1 MKKFQIVSLTLA
13 AALLLA
19 GCGASE
25 SAAASGSTTE
35 AVSTVE
41 TAPAESESESE
52 APAAEAALPD
62 DIYTADFNTDSSM
75 FHVNEACNGK
85 GTLTVENG
93 EMTMHVSLQSQKI
106 VNLYLGMAAD
116 APDHEDEW
124 LQPTI
129 DTVTYSDGTS
139 DEVYGFD
146 IPVAAVD
153 TDFQLAILGTKG
165 TWYDHV
171 VSVSNAVPAVD
182 GGDAAVAEVPA
193 DGTYTCD
200 VTLEGGSGRAAVD
213 SPAALTVADGKMT
226 ATIVWSSPNY
236 DYMIVD
242 GEKILNENTNENGY
256 STFTIPVTAFDS
268 EMSVIA
274 DTTAMGT
281 PHEIAY
287 ALTFYADSIE
297 SKGALPQEA
306 AKRVLVVA
314 AIIIVGGGILNHFV
328 AKRRN
333 RDYTP
338 HKKTGK

>member
-1 MKKFQIVSLTLA
+1 MHKCRKILAVCSL
-13 AALLLA
+13 AALLSADVMPSVCLA
-19 GCGASE
+19 AQNTAG
-25 SAAASGSTTE
+25 TE
-35 AVSTVE
+35 AVE
-41 TAPAESESESE
+41 FNSE
-52 APAAEAALPD
+52 D
-62 DIYTADFNTDSSM
+62 
-75 FHVNEACNGK
+75 
-85 GTLTVENG
+85 G
-93 EMTMHVSLQSQKI
+93 E
-106 VNLYLGMAAD
+106 
-116 APDHEDEW
+116 
-124 LQPTI
+124 
-129 DTVTYSDGTS
+129 YS
-139 DEVYGFD
+139 
-146 IPVAAVD
+146 IQVD
-153 TDFQLAILGTKG
+153 
-165 TWYDHV
+165 
-171 VSVSNAVPAVD
+171 
-182 GGDAAVAEVPA
+182 
-193 DGTYTCD
+193 
-200 VTLEGGSGRAAVD
+200 LEGGSGKASVT
-213 SPAALTVADGKMT
+213 SPTLFTVEDGHGY
-226 ATIVWSSPNY
+226 ARIQWSSSNY

-268 EMSVIA
+268 EMSGIA

>member
-1 MKKFQIVSLTLA
+1 MNEGRKATAFMSKQQKRIANVRFTTEISEQQYRERKLNMEKQTGFRGKGKEQKTGVTGIWHRILMGVCCC
-13 AALLLA
+13 LLLGVCLCRTVQA
-19 GCGASE
+19 EPLSVDKEDGEYAID
-25 SAAASGSTTE
+25 
-35 AVSTVE
+35 VS
-41 TAPAESESESE
+41 
-52 APAAEAALPD
+52 
-62 DIYTADFNTDSSM
+62 
-75 FHVNEACNGK
+75 
-85 GTLTVENG
+85 
-93 EMTMHVSLQSQKI
+93 MT
-106 VNLYLGMAAD
+106 
-116 APDHEDEW
+116 
-124 LQPTI
+124 
-129 DTVTYSDGTS
+129 
-139 DEVYGFD
+139 
-146 IPVAAVD
+146 
-153 TDFQLAILGTKG
+153 
-165 TWYDHV
+165 
-171 VSVSNAVPAVD
+171 
-182 GGDAAVAEVPA
+182 
-193 DGTYTCD
+193 
-200 VTLEGGSGRAAVD
+200 GGSGKATVV
-213 SPAALTVADGKMT
+213 SPTVFLVKDGK
-226 ATIVWSSPNY
+226 AYAKLQWSSSNY

-338 HKKTGK
+338 HKKAGK